1 MNCCNDFGQCT
12 QGDNCPARCTPVA
25 RIKVSRPRTCE
36 ELGICQGHDHPCAS
50 CTPIIPQPA
59 PERRAMDDE
68 LPMGK
73 WDQFFF
79 WGVLAVTG
87 SCTVL
92 VVFGSAGWA
101 YTRWIA

>member
-1 MNCCNDFGQCT
+1 
-12 QGDNCPARCTPVA
+12 
-25 RIKVSRPRTCE
+25 
-36 ELGICQGHDHPCAS
+36 
-50 CTPIIPQPA
+50 
-59 PERRAMDDE
+59 MDDE

>member
-1 MNCCNDFGQCT
+1 MNCCNDYGQCT
-12 QGDNCPARCTPVA
+12 QGTACPARPAAVTRV
-25 RIKVSRPRTCE
+25 KVS
-36 ELGICQGHDHPCAS
+36 H
-50 CTPIIPQPA
+50 CTLADPIILQPT

-68 LPMGK
+68 LPMSK
-73 WDQFFF
+73 WDRFCF

>member
-1 MNCCNDFGQCT
+1 MNCCDCELYGPCNGRHGCAVR
-12 QGDNCPARCTPVA
+12 PAAVTRV
-25 RIKVSRPRTCE
+25 KVS
-36 ELGICQGHDHPCAS
+36 H
-50 CTPIIPQPA
+50 CTRAEPVIPQPT
-59 PERRAMDDE
+59 PERRAVEDE

-73 WDQFFF
+73 WDRFCF

-87 SCTVL
+87 SCTIL